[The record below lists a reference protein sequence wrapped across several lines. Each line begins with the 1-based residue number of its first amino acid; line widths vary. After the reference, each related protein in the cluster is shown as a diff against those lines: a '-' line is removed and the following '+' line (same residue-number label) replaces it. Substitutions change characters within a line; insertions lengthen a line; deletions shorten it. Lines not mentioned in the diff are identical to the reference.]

1 MVFLIIVLTALINV
15 ALGIISFKKGP
26 KSATHILLAIMT
38 FIIALWT
45 VTNYFSLHSPSSTET
60 LFWIRVVMFVTAPLG
75 PVVYLF
81 CKAFPRKELR
91 VNKYL
96 LGWFI
101 FATVS
106 LELMAFTPLL
116 FSRVSLEN
124 GVNPTPG
131 PGILLFGIN
140 FIFPILAGFVEI
152 IKKYR
157 HSSGL
162 EKLQLKYLLW
172 GIILSFGLQI
182 LTNFIFVVVLKFS
195 NLVILGPIFSL
206 FMVGCIFYAVVRH
219 RLLEVRLVLIRSV
232 IYSLLVISFA
242 AFYAVDVL
250 LINNYFFQLNID
262 GPRAII
268 FSLLALFIAITFQP
282 LKKLLEDAT
291 ESVFFRNRYKSNEA
305 VLQLTKIM
313 ASTLHQDALSQ
324 QSLQYLL
331 KTLHISG
338 GAFVLFKYV
347 VLRDQK
353 EYEVIREGLLEAK
366 EYPHEIINELFYQ
379 KRILIYDEEQNGRI
393 KHLLQSINASVAL
406 PLYDDTHDQG
416 LLVLGE
422 KKSGDPYTQQDI
434 NLLQIF
440 GPEVSVAIQNT
451 KSFDEIQRFNITLRN
466 EVEKATK
473 DLKIANQRLKEL
485 DILKDE
491 FVSVASHELR
501 TPMTAIKSYLWM
513 ALDGRGGPLTEK
525 QKYYIER
532 GYTSVDRLI
541 KLVNDMLN
549 ISRIES
555 GRLKMEMQAVNLD
568 KLIEEVIEEMLPRA
582 KELGINLLFD
592 SKDAL
597 PPVLADPG
605 KIREVL
611 INLIGNSLKFTS
623 SGGSIVISLSL
634 AGDMLETRIVDTGDG
649 ISAEELPRLFQKF
662 GLLPG
667 SYAANQAVSGTG
679 LGLYICRSLVELHE
693 GKIWVKSDGKGK
705 GTSFSF
711 TLKLFSESDLREFM
725 IKNNN
730 KMKDDRLSVVRGQL

>member
-15 ALGIISFKKGP
+15 VLGVISLKKGP
-26 KSATHILLAIMT
+26 KSATHILLATMT

-45 VTNYFSLHSPSSTET
+45 VTNYFSLHSATGEET

-91 VNKYL
+91 INRYL

-101 FATVS
+101 GATLL

-116 FSRVSLEN
+116 FSGVSLEN

-131 PGILLFGIN
+131 PGILLFGAN
-140 FIFPILAGFVEI
+140 FILPILAGFVEI
-152 IKKYR
+152 IRKYR
-157 HSSGL
+157 HSFGL

-172 GIILSFGLQI
+172 GIIVSFGLQI
-182 LTNFIFVVVLKFS
+182 LTNFLFVVVLKFS
-195 NLVILGPIFSL
+195 DLVILGPIFSL
-206 FMVGCIFYAVVRH
+206 IMVGCIFYAVVRH
-219 RLLEVRLVLIRSV
+219 RLLEIRLVIIRSV
-232 IYSLLVISFA
+232 VYSLLLIALA

-250 LINNYFFQLNID
+250 LINNYFFQLQID
-262 GPRAII
+262 GVRAAI
-268 FSLLALFIAITFQP
+268 FSFLALFIAITFQP

-291 ESVFFRNRYKSNEA
+291 ESIFFKNRYKSNEA

-313 ASTLHQDALSQ
+313 ASTLHLDELSRR
-324 QSLQYLL
+324 LLHYLL

-338 GAFVLFKYV
+338 GAFVLFRYV
-347 VLRDQK
+347 VLRDGK
-353 EYEVIREGLLEAK
+353 EYEIIREGVPDTT
-366 EYPHEIINELFYQ
+366 EYSHQIINELFYQ
-379 KRILIYDEEQNGRI
+379 KRMLIYDEEKDGRI
-393 KHLLQSINASVAL
+393 KHMLRSINASIVL

-416 LLVLGE
+416 LLILGE
-422 KKSGDPYTQQDI
+422 RKSGDPYTQQDI

-440 GPEVSVAIQNT
+440 GPEVSVAIQNA
-451 KSFDEIQRFNITLRN
+451 KSFDEINRFNITLRN

-555 GRLKMEMQAVNLD
+555 GRLKMEMQAVTLD
-568 KLIEEVIEEMLPRA
+568 KLITEVIEEMLPRA
-582 KELGINLLFD
+582 KELGIELILDN
-592 SKDAL
+592 KDDV

-623 SGGSIVISLSL
+623 SGGSITIALSVT
-634 AGDMLETRIVDTGDG
+634 GGMVETKVTDTGDG
-649 ISAEELPRLFQKF
+649 ISPEELPRLFQKF

-693 GKIWVKSDGKGK
+693 GQIWAKSDGRGK

-711 TLKLFSESDLREFM
+711 TLKLFSESDLREFI

-730 KMKDDRLSVVRGQL
+730 KMKDDRLSVARG